1 MQLNLIAK
9 FNTNNILNKMKKNKI
24 VSLLTAA
31 AMTTS
36 LTNVAYSQTTFS
48 GYIEAT
54 LMNADHENAINIPAT
69 KSLGSESLFRID
81 SKGKLSNGM
90 DYSLFQEFESD
101 ESFAFHQRQI
111 AISPAKDITLF
122 YSFDSVKGSE
132 LARTLTPYATERH
145 TDVTGQ
151 TGVPELID
159 ITSGENYIGFDINN
173 LGPAGQLSVAYNP
186 NMDSTSNTGSDRLL
200 PLTNS
205 QSGYS
210 VGYKVTPVAGLTIGA
225 GLTKIDSKNT
235 SFQDVTAKSLGFTF
249 AKAPFAIGAQR
260 VQNEGLKTTQA
271 ATQKDQADII
281 SATYAVSKE
290 ITLGLG
296 YLQNERTLAGVK
308 SSLETESRLV
318 ALAYNLG
325 PVVTSLN
332 YEQSYDT
339 PASGTVAP
347 TSGRDITITKIK
359 VKANF

>member
-36 LTNVAYSQTTFS
+36 LTNVAHSQTTFS

-54 LMNADHENAINIPAT
+54 LMNADHENAINLPAT

-122 YSFDSVKGSE
+122 YAFDSVKGSE

-173 LGPAGQLSVAYNP
+173 VGPAGQLSVAYNP

-210 VGYKVTPVAGLTIGA
+210 VGYKVTPVAGLTVGA

-235 SFQDVTAKSLGFTF
+235 TFQDVTAKSLGFTF

-260 VQNEGLKTTQA
+260 VQQEGLKATQV

-308 SSLETESRLV
+308 GSVDTESRLV

-339 PASGTVAP
+339 PATGTTAP
-347 TSGRDITITKIK
+347 ISGRDITITKIK